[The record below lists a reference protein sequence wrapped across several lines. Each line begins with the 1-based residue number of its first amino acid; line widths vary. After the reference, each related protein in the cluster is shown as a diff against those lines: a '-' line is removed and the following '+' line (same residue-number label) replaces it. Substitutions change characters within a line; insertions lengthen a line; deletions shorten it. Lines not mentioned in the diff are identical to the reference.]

1 MTMTKQPV
9 SDEGV
14 QVIEYFY
21 REAGLMTQP
30 GGVVVSIQD
39 GRYHVADDHHGE
51 YYDTVGEA
59 LTDAESWRS

>member
-1 MTMTKQPV
+1 MAKQPV

-14 QVIEYFY
+14 QAIEYFY
-21 REAGLMTQP
+21 RQAGLTTQP

-59 LTDAESWRS
+59 VADVESWRS

>member
-1 MTMTKQPV
+1 MAKQPV

-14 QVIEYFY
+14 QAIEYFY
-21 REAGLMTQP
+21 RAAGLTRQP

-39 GRYHVADDHHGE
+39 GRYFVCDDCHGE

-59 LTDAESWRS
+59 VADAESWRS